1 MRLRR
6 PTSFWLLAAT
16 LALLLFASSAPSPL
30 YVVYQGRWHFSALT
44 LTAVFAVYAL
54 ALLGALLVAGSVS
67 DHAGRRPTLI
77 VALGLEIVAMLAF
90 AQATGV
96 GWLLFARA
104 LQGVATGVAMGSLSA
119 ALLDLQPPGRPWLG
133 GLTGAVAPMSGL
145 AVGALVTGLLVDYAP
160 DPTRLVFW
168 LLLGAF
174 AAAALAAAAVP
185 ETVKSD
191 GRWRRT
197 LRPRAGVPV
206 HLRPMFVAAL
216 PSLAATWALGGLVL
230 ALGPSITSEILGA
243 DSHLVGSLPIF
254 VMAGISAVMSVVI
267 RDSEPRAA
275 ARGGLVALI
284 AGVAVVLT
292 AIVAESSAL
301 FLLGAAVCG
310 LGFGPAFAGVF
321 RVLTQLAPADRRGE
335 LVSSVLVVAYLAF
348 SGPALVAGIAVT
360 QVGLRETALVYGGA
374 LIAMAALALA
384 LSHRLGAV
392 APEPVDPMEAV
403 APV

>member
-1 MRLRR
+1 MRLGRG
-6 PTSFWLLAAT
+6 TSFWLLAAT

-30 YVVYQGRWHFSALT
+30 YVVYQGQWDFSALT
-44 LTAVFAVYAL
+44 LTAIFAVYAL

-77 VALGLEIVAMLAF
+77 VALVMEIAAMLAF
-90 AQATGV
+90 AEASGV
-96 GWLLFARA
+96 GWLLGARA
-104 LQGVATGVAMGSLSA
+104 LQGMATGIAMGSISA
-119 ALLDLQPPGRPWLG
+119 ALLDLQPRSSPWLG
-133 GLTGAVAPMSGL
+133 GLVGAVAPMSGL

-160 DPTRLVFW
+160 DPTHLIFW

-174 AAAALAAAAVP
+174 AAAVLAAVAVP
-185 ETVKSD
+185 ETVQSD

-206 HLRPMFVAAL
+206 HLRRMFAAAL

-230 ALGPSITSEILGA
+230 SLGPSITSEILGA
-243 DSHLVGSLPIF
+243 DSHLIGGLPIF
-254 VMAGISAVMSVVI
+254 VMAAVSAVMSVVI
-267 RDSEPRAA
+267 RDREPRTA

-284 AGVAVVLT
+284 AGVSVALT

-301 FLLGAAVCG
+301 FLLGATICG

-321 RVLTQLAPADRRGE
+321 RVLTHLAPADRRGE
-335 LVSSVLVVAYLAF
+335 MVSSVLVVAYLAF

-360 QVGLRETALVYGGA
+360 QVGLRETALVYGGV
-374 LIAMAALALA
+374 LMAMAALALA
-384 LSHRLGAV
+384 LSRRLDAV
-392 APEPVDPMEAV
+392 APEQVETV